1 MPQSTWL
8 SEQMICG
15 MTHHRYNNE
24 FVTCGARVLLW
35 DASMK
40 SPKASYDWNP
50 SQHANSSTI
59 TCVSFNEVEH
69 NMFASCDSVNHIVL
83 YDIRAKDVK
92 KLRMKHKVNA
102 MMWNPMEPM
111 MLTCGSNDYNS
122 YTFDIRNFDTDKRI
136 VMIHEG
142 HTKAVTSVY
151 YSPTGKELIT
161 GSDDKSLRIFEMEDG
176 KCRDVYHT

>member
-1 MPQSTWL
+1 
-8 SEQMICG
+8 
-15 MTHHRYNNE
+15 
-24 FVTCGARVLLW
+24 
-35 DASMK
+35 
-40 SPKASYDWNP
+40 
-50 SQHANSSTI
+50 
-59 TCVSFNEVEH
+59 
-69 NMFASCDSVNHIVL
+69 
-83 YDIRAKDVK
+83 
-92 KLRMKHKVNA
+92 
-102 MMWNPMEPM
+102 M

-176 KCRDVYHT
+176 KCRDVYHTKRMFRVNSVMWTAENKYVLSGSSDHNVRIWKAVAHEKL